1 MKEKAIVERVDVVIG
16 SKDAGDERIVT
27 VAKSV
32 ADRWPDVYRPATTG
46 GDEPAAAAADDDKRP
61 AVKRSRP
68 TTAAKRAKDLR
79 NAKPEPIKSPDDL
92 PSAPDPAAASAAAAI
107 PAGTSGA
114 TSEGAAS

>member
-1 MKEKAIVERVDVVIG
+1 VKEKAIVERVDVVIG

-46 GDEPAAAAADDDKRP
+46 GDEPAAADDDDKKP

-68 TTAAKRAKDLR
+68 TAAAKRAKDLR